1 MSRPP
6 RLPLLQSAQKA
17 LENCG
22 YCPKLCRS
30 TCPVSNVEARE
41 ALIPWAKMSSAWLSA
56 RADLPADRDI
66 AQTSWGCTGCHRCT
80 DFCEHKNPV
89 ADTLYGARA
98 EYRDAGLAPEAVQA
112 SERRQ
117 GLRIAEADVTLRE
130 LSRELGVHEGASVAL
145 LVGCAYLRKAHSEA
159 RAMLR
164 SLVALLG
171 PVRLVTGC
179 CGAPLLHSGDSAGFD
194 AARAQIA
201 DQVRG
206 ARTFVVGD
214 PGCSLV
220 LASDRGAY
228 SAPGP
233 DAVPFVRLVA
243 DHADRLRKI
252 PGFGQ
257 GAPVRFHDPCALGR
271 GLGEYDAPRL
281 VLARALG
288 REPEE
293 FAERRELS
301 ECSGAGALLPIS
313 MPETSVRIA
322 DLRLQAH
329 ARAGGGTLVTA
340 CASSLRRFRAQGA
353 PAVDIASIVA
363 QSLDLPNE

>member
-6 RLPLLQSAQKA
+6 RLPLLQSAGKA
-17 LENCG
+17 LETCG

-56 RADLPADRDI
+56 RGDLPADRDL
-66 AQTSWGCTGCHRCT
+66 AQTGWGCTGCHRCT

-89 ADTLYGARA
+89 ADTLYAARA

-117 GLRIAEADVTLRE
+117 SLRVAQANATLSE
-130 LSRELGVHEGASVAL
+130 LSREPGVHAGAKVAL
-145 LVGCAYLRKAHSEA
+145 LVGCAYLRKAPPEA

-164 SLVALLG
+164 SVVTLLG
-171 PVRLVTGC
+171 PVRLVPGC
-179 CGAPLLHSGDSAGFD
+179 CGAPLLHAGDRAGAD
-194 AARAQIA
+194 AARVAIE

-214 PGCSLV
+214 PGCALV
-220 LASDRGAY
+220 LSSDRGAR
-228 SAPGP
+228 SASGP
-233 DAVPFVRLVA
+233 HALPFVRLVA
-243 DHADRLRKI
+243 EHADRLRKI

-257 GAPVRFHDPCALGR
+257 GTPVRFHDPCALGR
-271 GLGEYDAPRL
+271 GLREYDAPRL
-281 VLARALG
+281 LLTRALG
-288 REPEE
+288 RKPDE
-293 FAERRELS
+293 FAAQRES
-301 ECSGAGALLPIS
+301 AECSGAGGLLPVS
-313 MPETSVRIA
+313 MPESSAKIA
-322 DLRLQAH
+322 ELRLRAH
-329 ARAGGGTLVTA
+329 ERAGGGTLVTA
-340 CASSLRRFRAQGA
+340 CAASLRRFRAQGT